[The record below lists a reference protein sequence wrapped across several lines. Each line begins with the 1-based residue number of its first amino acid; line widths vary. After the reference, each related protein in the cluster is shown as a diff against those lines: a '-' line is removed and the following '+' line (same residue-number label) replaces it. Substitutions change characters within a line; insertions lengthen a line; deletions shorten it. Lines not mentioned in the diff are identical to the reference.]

1 MPGGREEPR
10 VAGLQLDEG
19 LGSGGGGLHRVMKAA
34 DVGLQ
39 SEATTSICARE
50 RLIGR
55 GRLRVNA
62 EGIPYVLDSEDEDSD
77 VEVLA
82 NVDPIYHDIFV
93 SMYKVLVPIFFSP

>member
-1 MPGGREEPR
+1 
-10 VAGLQLDEG
+10 
-19 LGSGGGGLHRVMKAA
+19 MKAA

-39 SEATTSICARE
+39 SEATTSIYARE
-50 RLIGR
+50 HLIGR
-55 GRLRVNA
+55 DRLRVNA

-93 SMYKVLVPIFFSP
+93 SMYKVLVPIFFCP